1 MSDRFVGIA
10 LQAISAVIKTSL
22 ATLCG
27 CAVVICAVVPGAL
40 MAQEP
45 ATASAILSA
54 SAQLADSL
62 PRDIVR
68 LALQVA
74 ISSILALVVVIGAG
88 YKLLT
93 KMAAKP
99 CMMNTEDGHAIMRD
113 KLYKAQKDAILLVKQ
128 ENMQ

>member
-1 MSDRFVGIA
+1 MSDKFMGMA
-10 LQAISAVIKTSL
+10 LQAVSATIKATL
-22 ATLCG
+22 VTLCG
-27 CAVVICAVVPGAL
+27 CALVICITVPGAL
-40 MAQEP
+40 MAQDP
-45 ATASAILSA
+45 STASAILSA

-99 CMMNTEDGHAIMRD
+99 CMMSTEDGHAIMRD
-113 KLYKAQKDAILLVKQ
+113 KLYMAQKDAMSLAKQ
-128 ENMQ
+128 ENKQ

>member
-1 MSDRFVGIA
+1 MSDKFIGMA
-10 LQAISAVIKTSL
+10 LQAVSAVIKTSL
-22 ATLCG
+22 VTLCG
-27 CAVVICAVVPGAL
+27 CALVICITVPGAL

-113 KLYKAQKDAILLVKQ
+113 KFYMAQKDAMALTKQ
-128 ENMQ
+128 ENK

>member
-1 MSDRFVGIA
+1 MSDKFVNIS
-10 LQAISAVIKTSL
+10 LKAISAVIKTSL
-22 ATLCG
+22 VTLCG
-27 CAVVICAVVPGAL
+27 CALVICITVPGAL
-40 MAQEP
+40 MAQDP
-45 ATASAILSA
+45 STASAILSA

-68 LALQVA
+68 LSLQVA

-99 CMMNTEDGHAIMRD
+99 CMMSTEDGHAIMRD
-113 KLYKAQKDAILLVKQ
+113 KMYMAHKDAMSLVKQ
-128 ENMQ
+128 EDK